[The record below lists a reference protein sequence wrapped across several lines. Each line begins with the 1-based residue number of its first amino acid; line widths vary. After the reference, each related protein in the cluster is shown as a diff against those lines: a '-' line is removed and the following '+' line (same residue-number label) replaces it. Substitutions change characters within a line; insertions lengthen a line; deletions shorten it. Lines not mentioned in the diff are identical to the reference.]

1 MATES
6 KPSSKPS
13 RVVAVA
19 IDNSEYAEKAFDWYL
34 EKIRRND
41 DVIVLIH
48 IPESYDFSLA
58 TVQNNGEEIREW
70 SPLALQKDAF
80 DFTVPS
86 PGVIRQLLD
95 ELEKNVKFLED
106 RYAEKVKAYG
116 IDGKFRTGGGKPGE
130 AILKIAKE
138 ENATLIVTGTR
149 GLGKIRRTVL
159 GSVSDYVIH
168 HSPVPVLVCRM

>member
-1 MATES
+1 MATDSQDS
-6 KPSSKPS
+6 KHS
-13 RVVAVA
+13 RVVAIA

-34 EKIRRND
+34 EKIRRDD

-58 TVQNNGEEIREW
+58 NVAENEDEQG
-70 SPLALQKDAF
+70 
-80 DFTVPS
+80 
-86 PGVIRQLLD
+86 PGVIKQLLD
-95 ELEKNVKFLED
+95 ELEKSVKALED

-130 AILKIAKE
+130 AIIKIARE

>member
-1 MATES
+1 MATDSQDS
-6 KPSSKPS
+6 KHS

-34 EKIRRND
+34 EKIRRDD

-58 TVQNNGEEIREW
+58 NVAENEDEQG
-70 SPLALQKDAF
+70 
-80 DFTVPS
+80 
-86 PGVIRQLLD
+86 PGVIKQLLD
-95 ELEKNVKFLED
+95 ELEKSVKALED

-130 AILKIAKE
+130 AIIKIARE

>member
-1 MATES
+1 MATDSQDS
-6 KPSSKPS
+6 KHS

-34 EKIRRND
+34 EKIRRDD

-58 TVQNNGEEIREW
+58 REW
-70 SPLALQKDAF
+70 SPLTLQKEAF
-80 DFTVPS
+80 DFTLPS
-86 PGVIRQLLD
+86 PGVIKQLLD
-95 ELEKNVKFLED
+95 ELEKSVKALED

-130 AILKIAKE
+130 AIIKIARE

>member
-58 TVQNNGEEIREW
+58 
-70 SPLALQKDAF
+70 
-80 DFTVPS
+80 S

-130 AILKIAKE
+130 AILKIARE

>member
-58 TVQNNGEEIREW
+58 TVQNNGEEI
-70 SPLALQKDAF
+70 
-80 DFTVPS
+80 S

-130 AILKIAKE
+130 AILKIARE

>member
-58 TVQNNGEEIREW
+58 REW